1 MKRKKEYTEMTT
13 RELAEA
19 TKEFDI
25 ESVRP
30 PGRPLTAAQRARFE
44 AARKG
49 GRPVTGEGVQVI
61 SLSVEK
67 GLLRRTD
74 AAARKKRLSRAQFV
88 AQALQFKLNGGRD
101 RRLSA

>member
-1 MKRKKEYTEMTT
+1 MKRTKEYTEMTT

-19 TKEFDI
+19 TREFDR
-25 ESVRP
+25 ESPIP
-30 PGRPLTAAQRARFE
+30 PGKPLTRAQRARFE

-74 AAARKKRLSRAQFV
+74 AAARKSRLSRAQFV
-88 AQALQFKLNGGRD
+88 AQALQFKLGHERI

>member
-1 MKRKKEYTEMTT
+1 MNRTKEYTEMTT

-19 TKEFDI
+19 TKEFDA
-25 ESVRP
+25 ESVNP
-30 PGRPLTAAQRARFE
+30 PGKPLTRAQRARFE

-49 GRPVTGEGVQVI
+49 GRPVVGEGVQVV

-74 AAARKKRLSRAQFV
+74 AAARKHRVSRAQFV
-88 AQALQFKLNGGRD
+88 AQALEFRLNGRHE

>member
-1 MKRKKEYTEMTT
+1 MKRTKEYTEMTT

-19 TKEFDI
+19 TKEFDL
-25 ESVRP
+25 ESPIP
-30 PGRPLTAAQRARFE
+30 PGKPLTPAQRARFE
-44 AARKG
+44 AARRG
-49 GRPVTGEGVQVI
+49 GRPVTGEGAQVI

-74 AAARKKRLSRAQFV
+74 AAARKNRVSRAQFV
-88 AQALQFKLNGGRD
+88 AQALRFRLSSGRA

>member
-13 RELAEA
+13 RELAQA
-19 TKEFDI
+19 TREFDV
-25 ESVRP
+25 ESP
-30 PGRPLTAAQRARFE
+30 IAPGKALTPAQRKRFE

-61 SLSVEK
+61 SLSMEK
-67 GLLRRTD
+67 SLLRRTD
-74 AAARKKRLSRAQFV
+74 AAAQKNHMSRARFV
-88 AQALQFKLNGGRD
+88 AQALLSQLDNGRQ